1 MIEFG
6 ATLRAAR
13 EARGLTP
20 AQLAQ
25 TTHLMA
31 QQIEALENEDFSKIA
46 APIYGRGFV
55 KLYCEGVGL
64 DPKPMIDEFMEIFS
78 GNRQPAIR
86 MRASAPAPA
95 PAPAPEP
102 VIDAEPPV
110 APDFGLPPAPVAE
123 EPVAEEPVDDEPL
136 VADDG
141 FRLESEVIPSRP
153 ATPKAPQPAALPP
166 DAPADDNG
174 FLFPQDAP
182 AEAARPRGPSRYTTP
197 VPIDDDDG
205 SFRFSLPNIHIPR
218 SVWRIALLAL
228 AGAFVLWMIYACL
241 HSLYLASVRDTTG
254 AEIDIPETNGTD
266 AGDKAGPGS
275 DKATNRT
282 TVPVAPLYID

>member
-55 KLYCEGVGL
+55 KLYCEAVGI
-64 DPKPMIDEFMEIFS
+64 DPRPMMQEFTEIFS

-86 MRASAPAPA
+86 MRNAAPAPA
-95 PAPAPEP
+95 PAPVPAPEP
-102 VIDAEPPV
+102 ESAAATEPPA
-110 APDFGLPPAPVAE
+110 APDFDIPPEVPAE
-123 EPVAEEPVDDEPL
+123 EPPAD
-136 VADDG
+136 DDG
-141 FRLESEVIPSRP
+141 FRLVSDVVPARP
-153 ATPKAPQPAALPP
+153 AAPKASVAVPPAPPAAG
-166 DAPADDNG
+166 DG
-174 FLFPQDAP
+174 FLFPQDQP
-182 AEAARPRGPSRYTTP
+182 AEAPRPRGPSRYTAP

-205 SFRFSLPNIHIPR
+205 SFRFSLPRFRIPR
-218 SVWRIALLAL
+218 SVWRIAALAA

-241 HSLYLASVRDTTG
+241 HSLYLASVRDNGG
-254 AEIDIPETNGTD
+254 ADIAIPAETDTAPGD
-266 AGDKAGPGS
+266 AAKPDGEKPADRPS
-275 DKATNRT
+275 I
-282 TVPVAPLYID
+282 PVAPLYID